1 MPTKRQQG
9 TCLDIKAIRER
20 LGLTQS
26 EFALMLGFS
35 PRTIQSCEQGWRQ
48 PSPSLCRMATLLLI
62 AEEQGSDFGNVKC
75 WEETD
80 CPPEVRD
87 ECIAYRSRQGHLC
100 WFLAGTL
107 CGGKRVH
114 DWDAKQEICNGCA
127 VFMKLIGQ
135 VAEEGQ
141 E

>member
-1 MPTKRQQG
+1 MPKKGQQG
-9 TCLDIKAIRER
+9 NCLDIKSIRER
-20 LGLTQS
+20 LGLSQS
-26 EFALMLGFS
+26 QFAEMLGFS
-35 PRTIQSCEQGWRQ
+35 PRTVQSCEQGWRQ

-62 AEEQGSDFGNVKC
+62 AEEQGPNFGAIKC
-75 WEETD
+75 WEETN

-100 WFLAGTL
+100 WFLTGTL
-107 CGGKRVH
+107 CGGKRMH

-127 VFMKLIGQ
+127 VFHKLTRR
-135 VAEEGQ
+135 AEEAGQ

>member
-1 MPTKRQQG
+1 MPTKRQHG
-9 TCLDIKAIRER
+9 NCLDIKTIRER
-20 LGLTQS
+20 LGLSQS
-26 EFALMLGFS
+26 EFALLLGFS

-62 AEEQGSDFGNVKC
+62 AEEQGPNFSSIRC
-75 WEETD
+75 WEETN

-100 WFLAGTL
+100 WFLTGTL
-107 CGGKRVH
+107 CGGKRMH

-127 VFMKLIGQ
+127 VFQKLVGQ
-135 VAEEGQ
+135 AKAEGQ
-141 E
+141 